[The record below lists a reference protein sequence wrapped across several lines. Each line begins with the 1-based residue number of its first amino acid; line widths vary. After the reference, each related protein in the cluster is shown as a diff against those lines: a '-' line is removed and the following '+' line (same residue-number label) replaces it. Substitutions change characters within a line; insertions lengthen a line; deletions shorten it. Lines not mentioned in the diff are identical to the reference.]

1 MREGQRSS
9 ELGGRY
15 YVWKPRKSCARAFSV
30 NMGPHM
36 EMDSIQAINKAA
48 GDDKKDSASGH
59 SSQDPEK
66 AIQVGSGP
74 ELQRKLKS
82 RHLQMIAI
90 GSLHLWTITSLH
102 LHLPQDG

>member
-1 MREGQRSS
+1 MREGQRSL

-15 YVWKPRKSCARAFSV
+15 YVWKPRNSCARAFST
-30 NMGPHM
+30 NMAPHM
-36 EMDSIQAINKAA
+36 EMDTIQATNKAT

-66 AIQVGSGP
+66 GIQVGSGP

-90 GSLHLWTITSLH
+90 GSLPLWTVTSFH
-102 LHLPQDG
+102 LHSS